1 MSLITS
7 GLTIQVDFTNQ
18 SSLTIGGGS
27 GVAVL
32 RATNLANPSLFFSGV
47 TGGLSQYNY
56 TGFQNPTTLQ
66 FSGVNTS
73 STGVNVGAGTTYG
86 LSNKLGDYG
95 TYQDYTTWFMFNNVS
110 GTVDPYLNSDSQNG
124 SWVNYL
130 GQSPSYNRWF
140 QIDNT
145 SPTGGTNNVRT
156 YTFYSDNTSVFPE
169 PFAAPYVNQW
179 VVASTRVYQVG
190 TSAFTE
196 LWISGTMVSQTVQIQ
211 TLKTITNP
219 IFWLLGR
226 DSGKRFTEMLVYDR
240 KLSDSEMSDNYNYF
254 LQKYFGIIPVT
265 PTPTATP
272 TVTPTIQ
279 PTQTNTPTNT
289 TTPTVTPTNTATPS
303 TTPSNTPTP
312 SITPSVS
319 ASGIPELSINFK
331 KIADDFETMANT
343 HYQINSFGLG
353 NIDGIS
359 YWTTSRDKEENT
371 TFNPPIFP
379 LLYVVPGNVIND
391 LQYKTWEF
399 NNVMMDIVERDLD
412 NQVDTLSDTLQILQ
426 DVISQFRLSVKASE
440 GLYNNKYYLDEFVNC
455 VPFMEK
461 QADMTN
467 GWNGL
472 LRIKTMTPLNRCA
485 AAFNTWTGSPIIHDT
500 INFKTFHDD
509 FRTLSEYHKQ
519 INSFGFGQMEDLS
532 FWTEMRDKVDN
543 SHFNSPIFP
552 LLYVV
557 PGDVQ
562 QKFGFMEYSFT
573 IIVMDI
579 IERDLS
585 NQTDVLSD
593 TNQMMDDII
602 SQFRLSVNASLGNF
616 NSKYYLQNPVVC
628 VPFLEKYSDLTGG
641 WTAQINIEV
650 PNSLD
655 RCNAAFMSFITPS
668 PTATS
673 TNTPTPSVTPTITP
687 TVTQTQTST
696 PSETPTNTP
705 SETPTNTPTV
715 TNTPT
720 TTTTLTS
727 TPTPSVTQTNTPTN
741 TMTPSVTPT
750 NTNTPTTTA
759 TNTPT
764 PSVTPSGGGGGNKLW
779 NTNTT
784 NWENETGL
792 WNTV

>member
-7 GLTIQVDFTNQ
+7 GLTWQVDFTNQ
-18 SSLTIGGGS
+18 SSLIISTDGFGNPQIDK
-27 GVAVL
+27 
-32 RATNLANPSLFFSGV
+32 ATNLSNPSLFFSGISNSEPLYV
-47 TGGLSQYNY
+47 YS
-56 TGFQNPTTLQ
+56 GFSNALG
-66 FSGVNTS
+66 FSGTAQANGGNTL
-73 STGVNVGAGTTYG
+73 T
-86 LSNKLGDYG
+86 NKLGDYG
-95 TYQDYTTWFMFNNVS
+95 SYTDYTMFFMVNNTG
-110 GTVDPYLNSDSQNG
+110 GTTNQFVTSPNDP
-124 SWVNYL
+124 NYL
-130 GQSPSYNRWF
+130 GQSQGYDWF
-140 QIDNT
+140 EARTEINPPTYGTAGFFYRTRTTT
-145 SPTGGTNNVRT
+145 STTNDLRASGDTNNW
-156 YTFYSDNTSVFPE
+156 
-169 PFAAPYVNQW
+169 YV
-179 VVASTRVYQVG
+179 VGTRVYQSG
-190 TSAFTE
+190 SDIITDI
-196 LWISGTMVSQTVQIQ
+196 WIDGVLTATTTTTSQT
-211 TLKTITNP
+211 LITAVDP
-219 IFWLLGR
+219 IFFITGR
-226 DSGKRFTEMLVYDR
+226 QNYPGDILYTEALFYDR
-240 KLSDSEMSDNYNYF
+240 KLDNTEMTDNFDYF
-254 LQKYFGIIPVT
+254 NQKYFPPSIT

-272 TVTPTIQ
+272 TVTPT
-279 PTQTNTPTNT
+279 NTI
-289 TTPTVTPTNTATPS
+289 TPTVTPTNTATPS

-319 ASGIPELSINFK
+319 ASGIPDFTINFK

-668 PTATS
+668 PTATP
-673 TNTPTPSVTPTITP
+673 TNTPTPSITPTNTP

-727 TPTPSVTQTNTPTN
+727 TPTPSVTQTNTPTTTTTLTSTPTPSVTQTNTPTN

-750 NTNTPTTTA
+750 NTNTPTNTA

-764 PSVTPSGGGGGNKLW
+764 PSVTPSGGGTPHQIWGTDNRKWDNNSDLW
-779 NTNTT
+779 STT
-784 NWENETGL
+784 
-792 WNTV
+792 